1 MTSADQTRAD
11 SSQETYVAEFIDGPL
26 EGQFDSRALVRGKH
40 APRIS
45 MVAAVGG
52 LESVFWYDE
61 VDERD
66 MNGQRRVRYAFDQGE
81 SDPIDTEVEPL

>member
-1 MTSADQTRAD
+1 M
-11 SSQETYVAEFIDGPL
+11 SSPDRDATGAPTLYIAEFIDGPL
-26 EGQFDSRALVRGKH
+26 EGQIDSRALVRGKH

-45 MVAAVGG
+45 MVAAVAG

-66 MNGQRRVRYAFDQGE
+66 MNGQRRVRYAFDKGE
-81 SDPIDTEVEPL
+81 SDPVEAEEDPI

>member
-1 MTSADQTRAD
+1 
-11 SSQETYVAEFIDGPL
+11 
-26 EGQFDSRALVRGKH
+26 
-40 APRIS
+40 

-61 VDERD
+61 VDDRD
-66 MNGQRRVRYAFDQGE
+66 MNGQRRVRYAFDEGE

>member
-1 MTSADQTRAD
+1 MAMTIDENEANPL
-11 SSQETYVAEFIDGPL
+11 YIAEFVDGPL
-26 EGQFDSRALVRGKH
+26 EGQIDSRALVRGEH

-45 MVAAVGG
+45 MVAAVNG

-66 MNGQRRVRYAFDQGE
+66 MNGQRRVRYAFDSGE
-81 SDPIDTEVEPL
+81 SDPVEADLDPL

>member
-1 MTSADQTRAD
+1 MNNSDRDDAPTL
-11 SSQETYVAEFIDGPL
+11 YIAEFIDGPL
-26 EGQFDSRALVRGKH
+26 EGQIDSRALVRGKH

-45 MVAAVGG
+45 MVAAVAG

-66 MNGQRRVRYAFDQGE
+66 VNGQRRVRYAFDQGE
-81 SDPIDTEVEPL
+81 SDPIDTEVEPI

>member
-1 MTSADQTRAD
+1 MTTSDNEADTL
-11 SSQETYVAEFIDGPL
+11 YIAEFIDGPL
-26 EGQFDSRALVRGKH
+26 EGQIDSRALVQGKH

-45 MVAAVGG
+45 MVAAVAG

-66 MNGQRRVRYAFDQGE
+66 MNGQRRVRYAFDEGE
-81 SDPIDTEVEPL
+81 SDPVEAEIDPL

>member
-1 MTSADQTRAD
+1 MSPD
-11 SSQETYVAEFIDGPL
+11 SDTPTLYIAEFIDGPL
-26 EGQFDSRALVRGKH
+26 EGQIDSRALVHGKH

-66 MNGQRRVRYAFDQGE
+66 VSGQLRVRYAFDQGE
-81 SDPIDTEVEPL
+81 SDPVDTEVEPL

>member
-1 MTSADQTRAD
+1 MSPD
-11 SSQETYVAEFIDGPL
+11 SDTPTLYIAEFIDGPL
-26 EGQFDSRALVRGKH
+26 EGQIDSRALVRGKH

-66 MNGQRRVRYAFDQGE
+66 VSGQLRVRYAFDQGD

>member
-1 MTSADQTRAD
+1 MNSPD
-11 SSQETYVAEFIDGPL
+11 SETPTMYIAEFIDGPL
-26 EGQFDSRALVRGKH
+26 EGQIDSRALVRGKH

-66 MNGQRRVRYAFDQGE
+66 LNGQRRVRYAFDKGE
-81 SDPIDTEVEPL
+81 SDPVDTEVEPL

>member
-1 MTSADQTRAD
+1 MNTSDRDDAGAPTL
-11 SSQETYVAEFIDGPL
+11 YIAEFIDGPL
-26 EGQFDSRALVRGKH
+26 EGQIDSRVLVRDKH

-45 MVAAVGG
+45 MVAAVAG

-66 MNGQRRVRYAFDQGE
+66 VNGQRRVRYAFDRGE
-81 SDPIDTEVEPL
+81 SDPVEAETDPI

>member
-1 MTSADQTRAD
+1 MNTFDRDDAGAPTL
-11 SSQETYVAEFIDGPL
+11 YIAEFIDGPL
-26 EGQFDSRALVRGKH
+26 EGQIDSRALVRGKH

-45 MVAAVGG
+45 MVAAVAG

-66 MNGQRRVRYAFDQGE
+66 VNGQRRVRYSFDKNE
-81 SDPIDTEVEPL
+81 SDPIDTEVEPI

>member
-1 MTSADQTRAD
+1 MNISDRDASGGPTL
-11 SSQETYVAEFIDGPL
+11 YIAEFVDGPL
-26 EGQFDSRALVRGKH
+26 EGQIDSRALVRGKH

-61 VDERD
+61 INERD
-66 MNGQRRVRYAFDQGE
+66 VNGQRRVRYAFDKGD
-81 SDPIDTEVEPL
+81 SDPIDTELEVP

>member
-1 MTSADQTRAD
+1 MSNPER
-11 SSQETYVAEFIDGPL
+11 ETPTLYIAEFIDGPL
-26 EGQFDSRALVRGKH
+26 EGQIDARALVRDRH

-66 MNGQRRVRYAFDQGE
+66 LNGQRRVRYAFDKGE
-81 SDPIDTEVEPL
+81 SDPVDTEVEPL

>member
-1 MTSADQTRAD
+1 MTSSNRDDAGEPTL
-11 SSQETYVAEFIDGPL
+11 YIAEFIDGPL
-26 EGQFDSRALVRGKH
+26 EGHTDSRSLLHGKH

-45 MVAAVGG
+45 MVAAVAG

-66 MNGQRRVRYAFDQGE
+66 VSGQRRVRYAFDEGE
-81 SDPIDTEVEPL
+81 SDPVEAEIDPI

>member
-11 SSQETYVAEFIDGPL
+11 SANETYVAEFIDGPL
-26 EGQFDSRALVRGKH
+26 EGQIDSRVLVRGKH
-40 APRIS
+40 AARIS
-45 MVAAVGG
+45 MVAAVAG

-66 MNGQRRVRYAFDQGE
+66 MNGQRRVRYAFDQSE
-81 SDPIDTEVEPL
+81 SDPIDTEIDPL